1 MFFVA
6 EKIKR
11 IWLELINNIYG
22 DLFFIKSVFHG
33 KKTYMYKNL
42 DFSVTSRL
50 LSCITTNK
58 YIFLVAVADNKIYSG
73 LVWFEHISLYIYSI
87 QKVRTQVLIT
97 YVV

>member
-11 IWLELINNIYG
+11 IWLELINSIYG
-22 DLFFIKSVFHG
+22 DLFFITVVYYNQQVH
-33 KKTYMYKNL
+33 
-42 DFSVTSRL
+42 
-50 LSCITTNK
+50 
-58 YIFLVAVADNKIYSG
+58 FLVAAADNKIYSG
-73 LVWFEHISLYIYSI
+73 LVWFEHILLYIYSI